1 MCSLVLGVAAVK
13 VLLVVVHAAIVL
25 LLGLKLL
32 IRQRLLP
39 LEVSIA
45 GSSGV
50 GVAGPLRRNA
60 AAALLGSLLLSG
72 RP

>member
-39 LEVSIA
+39 LEVIA